1 MILVDGH
8 CDTFSKILDEKSDF
22 QDKSLSFN
30 LSDAQKFA
38 PMLQLTAAFV
48 HPKYQNSFQRANN
61 ILTCM
66 DQQLEKYQNE
76 TIQIKSRKDL
86 DEFQKGQ
93 KLAFLYT
100 IENGRAIENN
110 LEKIDYFYSKGVRV
124 ITTTWNEDN
133 LLRNRRRN
141 KARYWTYYIWQTIY
155 SENE

>member
-1 MILVDGH
+1 MLA
-8 CDTFSKILDEKSDF
+8 LF

-30 LSDAQKFA
+30 LLDAQKFA

-48 HPKYQNSFQRANN
+48 HPKYQQSFQRAND

-66 DQQLEKYQNE
+66 DQKIEKYQNE
-76 TIQIKSRKDL
+76 IIQIKSKKDL
-86 DEFQKGQ
+86 DEFQQGK

-110 LEKIDYFYSKGVRV
+110 LENIDNFYNKGVRV
-124 ITTTWNEDN
+124 ITTTWNEDD
-133 LLRNRRRN
+133 LLRNRCQN